1 MTSRQGDGAGNEGWS
16 KFKDKKECSR
26 KLWDAVYKVDNEV
39 NWKVDEV
46 DPSIR
51 IPKPKKLTQYLDTVE
66 LSLLNQV
73 CSKSDSFFR
82 ETNRF
87 SYLKSLVADL
97 VDEVK
102 LLRAQLDQIHERNIT
117 EVELIPVMDKRR
129 KDIKIL
135 GQVLIVVQ

>member
-1 MTSRQGDGAGNEGWS
+1 M
-16 KFKDKKECSR
+16 
-26 KLWDAVYKVDNEV
+26 